1 MGRVWLEIRNPESV
15 ENERIVTNIDA
26 LMALC
31 DALESRLKERAGVQG
46 RYTDVVVK
54 QVVV

>member
-1 MGRVWLEIRNPESV
+1 MEIRNPESV